1 MNVYVM
7 KRLWFKLS
15 LGVMLI
21 ISLGLVIFSLPEQ
34 AGAFQGAGTPSG
46 VVITVTYSDPIN
58 VRAGPS
64 TTSYPVIGQLPSG
77 AVVPALGVS
86 TAREWVQVQFTGSAS
101 GTGWVYASFVT
112 VSGGELPVVE
122 APPTPVPLATNT
134 IDPTLAAAFNTV
146 PTQTRLPTFTAP
158 PPLEVPKFEERGSVA
173 TSGVLGI
180 LIIGLGLIGS
190 VGLITSF
197 LLRK

>member
-1 MNVYVM
+1 MNVYAIQ
-7 KRLWFKLS
+7 RLWFKVLLGSILVPS
-15 LGVMLI
+15 LA
-21 ISLGLVIFSLPEQ
+21 LGILFLPGR
-34 AGAFQGAGTPSG
+34 AGAFQTQSG
-46 VVITVTYSDPIN
+46 VFVTVTYSDPIN

-64 TTSYPVIGQLPSG
+64 TINYPVIGQLPSG

-86 TAREWVQVQFTGSAS
+86 VAREWVQIEFTGSS
-101 GTGWVYASFVT
+101 TGKGWVYASFVT

-122 APPTPVPLATNT
+122 APPTPVPPATNT
-134 IDPTLAAAFNTV
+134 IDPTLAAAFNAQ

-158 PPLEVPKFEERGSVA
+158 PPLEVPKFEDNGSIA
-173 TSGVLGI
+173 SSGVLGV

>member
-7 KRLWFKLS
+7 KRIWFKLL
-15 LGVMLI
+15 LGGMLAC
-21 ISLGLVIFSLPEQ
+21 SLGLGIFLLPDEV
-34 AGAFQGAGTPSG
+34 GAYQGGATPSG
-46 VVITVTYSDPIN
+46 VFVTVTYSDPIN

-64 TTSYPVIGQLPSG
+64 TRDYPVVGQLPSG

-86 TAREWVQVQFTGSAS
+86 TAREWVQIEFQGSSTGK
-101 GTGWVYASFVT
+101 GWVYASFVT

-122 APPTPVPLATNT
+122 APPTPIPPATNT
-134 IDPTLAAAFNTV
+134 IDPTLAAAFNAV

-158 PPLEVPKFEERGSVA
+158 PPLEVPKFEDNNSIA
-173 TSGVLGI
+173 SSGVLGI
-180 LIIGLGLIGS
+180 LIIGLGVIGC
-190 VGLITSF
+190 VGLVTSF